1 MAAVDLVEQHYLV
14 LVLLPFPAKHHSDK
28 LLSSEDH
35 GVALPE
41 LTFMPVHRA

>member
-14 LVLLPFPAKHHSDK
+14 LVLTPFPAEHHSDK

-41 LTFMPVHRA
+41 LTFIPVHHA